1 MEDMITKRN
10 QLRAQQLIQA
20 LKQRNMDASYAATRK
35 EALEQALAWIPQ
47 GSRIGWG
54 GSVSI
59 DAIGLKDAVRQGD
72 YQVIDR
78 DTAATPEEKD
88 AMMHEILADCDYFLT
103 STNALSQD
111 GVLVNIDGT
120 ANRLAA
126 MCYGP
131 RHVLYIVGMNKVVAT
146 AEDALRRARN
156 EAAPTNA
163 LRPFSRCLTESV
175 QQAASATVNVCAF
188 VIFFNVVLRLLD
200 CCGLFGLCRRLLAF
214 CHCPDAWQ
222 LPLLSGV
229 LELSN
234 GVALLSG
241 TVDGLI
247 PAAFLLSWG
256 GCSVHC
262 QTLTCLTQHD
272 LNLRPYFLGK
282 LFQGCVS
289 AALACLALRF
299 LPLAQRTLNP
309 TQLPLEQPLTGAF
322 GVPLAVSCWLV
333 LGMWALDRWFSGK
346 STGKR
351 QKKRV

>member
-163 LRPFSRCLTESV
+163 MRFDLKTPCSKTGCCYDCKSPDTICCQILFTRYNHVPGRVKVILVEDSLGYCFGEMLAFSRKKPRYEIPWFFFRFVPVDGVVSAV
-175 QQAASATVNVCAF
+175 FPAASAPVW
-188 VIFFNVVLRLLD
+188 LD
-200 CCGLFGLCRRLLAF
+200 
-214 CHCPDAWQ
+214 
-222 LPLLSGV
+222 PL
-229 LELSN
+229 
-234 GVALLSG
+234 
-241 TVDGLI
+241 
-247 PAAFLLSWG
+247 
-256 GCSVHC
+256 
-262 QTLTCLTQHD
+262 
-272 LNLRPYFLGK
+272 
-282 LFQGCVS
+282 
-289 AALACLALRF
+289 
-299 LPLAQRTLNP
+299 
-309 TQLPLEQPLTGAF
+309 
-322 GVPLAVSCWLV
+322 
-333 LGMWALDRWFSGK
+333 
-346 STGKR
+346 
-351 QKKRV
+351 

>member
-1 MEDMITKRN
+1 MLRFPRIFYLFHFVYTICIYPPFDSHKEVIVEDMITKRN

-20 LKQRNMDASYAATRK
+20 LQQRNMDASYAATRK

-163 LRPFSRCLTESV
+163 MRFDLKTPCSKTGCCYDCKSPDTICCQILFTRYNHVPGRV
-175 QQAASATVNVCAF
+175 K
-188 VIFFNVVLRLLD
+188 VILVED
-200 CCGLFGLCRRLLAF
+200 
-214 CHCPDAWQ
+214 
-222 LPLLSGV
+222 S
-229 LELSN
+229 
-234 GVALLSG
+234 
-241 TVDGLI
+241 
-247 PAAFLLSWG
+247 
-256 GCSVHC
+256 
-262 QTLTCLTQHD
+262 
-272 LNLRPYFLGK
+272 LGY
-282 LFQGCVS
+282 
-289 AALACLALRF
+289 
-299 LPLAQRTLNP
+299 
-309 TQLPLEQPLTGAF
+309 
-322 GVPLAVSCWLV
+322 
-333 LGMWALDRWFSGK
+333 
-346 STGKR
+346 
-351 QKKRV
+351 

>member
-1 MEDMITKRN
+1 MLRFPRIFYLFHFVYTICIYPPFDIHKEVIEVIMEDMITKRN

-111 GVLVNIDGT
+111 GVLVNTDGT

-131 RHVLYIVGMNKVVAT
+131 RH
-146 AEDALRRARN
+146 ARN

-163 LRPFSRCLTESV
+163 MRFDLKTPCSKTGCCYDCKSPDTICCQILFTRYNHVPGRV
-175 QQAASATVNVCAF
+175 K
-188 VIFFNVVLRLLD
+188 VILVED
-200 CCGLFGLCRRLLAF
+200 
-214 CHCPDAWQ
+214 
-222 LPLLSGV
+222 S
-229 LELSN
+229 
-234 GVALLSG
+234 
-241 TVDGLI
+241 
-247 PAAFLLSWG
+247 
-256 GCSVHC
+256 
-262 QTLTCLTQHD
+262 
-272 LNLRPYFLGK
+272 LGY
-282 LFQGCVS
+282 
-289 AALACLALRF
+289 
-299 LPLAQRTLNP
+299 
-309 TQLPLEQPLTGAF
+309 
-322 GVPLAVSCWLV
+322 
-333 LGMWALDRWFSGK
+333 
-346 STGKR
+346 
-351 QKKRV
+351 

>member
-120 ANRLAA
+120 GNRVAA
-126 MCYGP
+126 LCFGP
-131 RHVLYIVGMNKVVAT
+131 EQVIVVAGINKVAGDLEG
-146 AEDALRRARN
+146 AMRRAR
-156 EAAPTNA
+156 EVAAPVNA
-163 LRPFSRCLTESV
+163 QRFAGLKTPCSVTGLCADCTGPDSICCQIVTTRICRPAGR
-175 QQAASATVNVCAF
+175 
-188 VIFFNVVLRLLD
+188 IKVVLV
-200 CCGLFGLCRRLLAF
+200 GE
-214 CHCPDAWQ
+214 
-222 LPLLSGV
+222 
-229 LELSN
+229 EL
-234 GVALLSG
+234 G
-241 TVDGLI
+241 
-247 PAAFLLSWG
+247 F
-256 GCSVHC
+256 
-262 QTLTCLTQHD
+262 
-272 LNLRPYFLGK
+272 
-282 LFQGCVS
+282 
-289 AALACLALRF
+289 
-299 LPLAQRTLNP
+299 
-309 TQLPLEQPLTGAF
+309 
-322 GVPLAVSCWLV
+322 
-333 LGMWALDRWFSGK
+333 
-346 STGKR
+346 
-351 QKKRV
+351 